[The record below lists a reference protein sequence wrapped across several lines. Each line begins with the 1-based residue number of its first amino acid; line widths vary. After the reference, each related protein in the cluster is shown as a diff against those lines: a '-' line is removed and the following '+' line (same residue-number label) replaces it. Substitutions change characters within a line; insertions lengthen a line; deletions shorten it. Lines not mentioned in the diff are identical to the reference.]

1 MSGGSRIEIEKFDGK
16 RFDLWKMKMEDLL
29 CDRDL
34 WPAIESEKPDAE
46 GSEKAA
52 AEKKIE
58 EWNRIDRKAKGLI
71 RLCLADNIL
80 TNVMGE
86 PTARDLWRKLESL
99 YQSKSLVNKLF
110 LRKKLYNLRMHEGDS
125 FSAHLNEFNTLIGQL
140 VSIGVKFEDDDK
152 AITLLCSLPDSW
164 DNLIVVIGGGDKEL
178 SYETVCAA
186 LLSEETRR
194 RGSGNSNKEA
204 LAARGRSTE
213 KSENWKGSRSKS
225 RGRSKSKERKVK
237 CWKCEEYGHMKRD
250 CKNKAVH
257 KKEESTSS
265 GKDVETG
272 DMYVATACMAQ
283 SDKYIWYIDT
293 GASFHM
299 TPHRHWFCEYELF

>member
-16 RFDLWKMKMEDLL
+16 QFDLWKMKMEDLL

-34 WPAIESEKPDAE
+34 WSAIESKKPAE
-46 GSEKAA
+46 EAGSSS
-52 AEKKIE
+52 EKKIE
-58 EWNRIDRKAKGLI
+58 KWNQINRKAKGLI

-86 PTARDLWRKLESL
+86 PTCRDLWRKLESH
-99 YQSKSLVNKLF
+99 QSKSLVNKLF

-164 DNLIVVIGGGDKEL
+164 DNLIVVIGGVDKEL
-178 SYETVCAA
+178 SYETVCAS

-194 RGSGNSNKEA
+194 RGSGNSSKVA
-204 LAARGRSTE
+204 LAARGRQTE
-213 KSENWKGSRSKS
+213 KSEN
-225 RGRSKSKERKVK
+225 
-237 CWKCEEYGHMKRD
+237 
-250 CKNKAVH
+250 
-257 KKEESTSS
+257 
-265 GKDVETG
+265 
-272 DMYVATACMAQ
+272 
-283 SDKYIWYIDT
+283 
-293 GASFHM
+293 
-299 TPHRHWFCEYELF
+299 